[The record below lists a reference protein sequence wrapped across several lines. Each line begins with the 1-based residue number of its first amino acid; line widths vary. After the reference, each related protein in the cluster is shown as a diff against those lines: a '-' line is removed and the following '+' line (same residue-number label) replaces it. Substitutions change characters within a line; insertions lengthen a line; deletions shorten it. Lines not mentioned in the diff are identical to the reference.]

1 MRVEK
6 SYRQAIA
13 ESAPGARNDGVNSDI
28 SGAICCPHS
37 LRQRPACKQIGRRRL
52 ISFPSRSFFGRS
64 LARDWLAKNVE
75 ESNLLPN
82 EGKLTCHQLQS
93 VPPKLPMRVLVILLL
108 AGALSLGVT
117 RGFSQGRE
125 KSETIEASS
134 MGTGTQLG
142 QMFGITVI
150 LYEYSTPEDRQI
162 LMQAF
167 EKGKNQGLVN
177 ALSKMRAVGHIAIT
191 GTLGYDLSYVR
202 MIPTPTGRKIRFVTN
217 RPITFA
223 EAWADSSSQSYNL
236 TGGEF
241 DINDSD
247 KSKNTGV
254 LYPLAQL
261 AIDKQG
267 QLQIELNQNAWTL
280 VDVLDWKGTP
290 GVN

>member
-1 MRVEK
+1 MPQVKINRLNLPIRLLVNLM
-6 SYRQAIA
+6 IA
-13 ESAPGARNDGVNSDI
+13 GGLILGAS
-28 SGAICCPHS
+28 SGFT
-37 LRQRPACKQIGRRRL
+37 Q
-52 ISFPSRSFFGRS
+52 
-64 LARDWLAKNVE
+64 
-75 ESNLLPN
+75 
-82 EGKLTCHQLQS
+82 T
-93 VPPKLPMRVLVILLL
+93 
-108 AGALSLGVT
+108 
-117 RGFSQGRE
+117 RE
-125 KSETIEASS
+125 KAETIEASS

-142 QMFGITVI
+142 QVFGITV
-150 LYEYSTPEDRQI
+150 LVYEYSTPEDRQV
-162 LMQAF
+162 LVQAF

-202 MIPTPTGRKIRFVTN
+202 MISTPTGRKIRFVTN

-223 EAWADSSSQSYNL
+223 EAWTDSSSQSFNL

-241 DINDSD
+241 DINDGD
-247 KSKNTGV
+247 KSKSTGV

-280 VDVLDWKGTP
+280 VDILDWKGTP